1 MSVFLKIFTAFWFFF
16 RKKSFFN
23 KMHQQENSRQDKVDF
38 LINQMRNMQ
47 NELNL
52 LQEQQQGNLV

>member
-1 MSVFLKIFTAFWFFF
+1 
-16 RKKSFFN
+16 
-23 KMHQQENSRQDKVDF
+23 MHQQENSQQDKVDF

-52 LQEQQQGNLV
+52 LQEQQQDNLV